1 MSLVRQNYHVDN
13 EAGVNQQINLELT
26 ASYVY
31 LVSFLSCWRQCAR
44 GN

>member
-1 MSLVRQNYHVDN
+1 MASLVRQNYHADS

-31 LVSFLSCWRQCAR
+31 LVREAAAVLDSL
-44 GN
+44 